1 MENYGLVAK
10 QRLTE
15 AEITEIKHLT
25 TLCNNYENLHTRLS
39 FEMMRNRPEQQ
50 INDFLYYDVG
60 AIVGYLFLDHYG
72 FDEKEFILIV
82 HPDYRRKGIG
92 RTLLHAAQI
101 EGKQRGIKR
110 LILICEDYSPS
121 GQAFVQA
128 VGAKLDFAEHEM
140 VLGTFRERGTFDER
154 LTLRR
159 ARDSDMEMLVAIRA
173 TDSENE
179 ERAREHMQEWFH
191 YPKQSFYI
199 ATFGEKSLGSQ
210 EPVGM
215 IRLDEMEQ
223 DIGIY
228 GFVVVPKYRGRGYG
242 RQILEETIRTIRSV
256 SQKRITLEVDTT
268 NTVAMSLYLS
278 IGFDVE
284 TTYNYY
290 ALNL

>member
-25 TLCNNYENLHTRLS
+25 TLCNNYENLHTRPS
-39 FEMMRNRPEQQ
+39 FDMIRNRSGQQ
-50 INDFLYYDVG
+50 TDDFLYYDVG
-60 AIVGYLFLDHYG
+60 AIVGYLFVDSYG
-72 FDEKEFILIV
+72 FDEKELILMV

-92 RTLLHAAQI
+92 RTLLNAAQI
-101 EGKQRGIKR
+101 EGKRRGIKR
-110 LILICEDYSPS
+110 LIIICEDYAPS

-128 VGAKLDFAEHEM
+128 LGAKLDFAEYEM
-140 VLGTFRERGTFDER
+140 VLGTFRERGTVDER
-154 LTLRR
+154 LTFRR
-159 ARDSDMEMLVAIRA
+159 AKESDMDMLIAIRA

-179 ERAREHMQEWFH
+179 ERAREYMKEWFH
-191 YPKQSFYI
+191 YPKQYFYI
-199 ATFGEKSLGSQ
+199 ATFPEISLGSQ

-223 DIGIY
+223 DIAIY

-242 RQILEETIRTIRSV
+242 RQILEETIRTIRSI

-268 NTVAMSLYLS
+268 NTIAMNLYLS
-278 IGFDVE
+278 VGFDVE

>member
-25 TLCNNYENLHTRLS
+25 TLCNNYENLHTRPS
-39 FEMMRNRPEQQ
+39 FDMIRNRSGQQ
-50 INDFLYYDVG
+50 TDDFLYYDVG
-60 AIVGYLFLDHYG
+60 AIVGYLFVDSYG
-72 FDEKEFILIV
+72 FDEKELILMV

-92 RTLLHAAQI
+92 RTLLNAAQI
-101 EGKQRGIKR
+101 EGKRRGIKR
-110 LILICEDYSPS
+110 LILICEDYAPS

-128 VGAKLDFAEHEM
+128 VGAQLDFAEYEM
-140 VLGTFRERGTFDER
+140 VLGTFCERGTVDER
-154 LTLRR
+154 LTFRR
-159 ARDSDMEMLVAIRA
+159 ARESDMDMLVAIRA

-179 ERAREHMQEWFH
+179 ERAREYMQEWFY
-191 YPKQSFYI
+191 YPKQDFYM
-199 ATFGEKSLGSQ
+199 ATFAEKYLGSQ

-223 DIGIY
+223 DIAIY

-268 NTVAMSLYLS
+268 NTTAMNLYLS
-278 IGFDVE
+278 VGFDVE

>member
-15 AEITEIKHLT
+15 AEIVEIKHLT
-25 TLCNNYENLHTRLS
+25 TLCNNYENLHTRPS
-39 FEMMRNRPEQQ
+39 FDMIRNRSGQQ
-50 INDFLYYDVG
+50 TDDFLYYDVG
-60 AIVGYLFLDHYG
+60 AIVGYLSIDSYG
-72 FDEKEFILIV
+72 FDEKEVILLV
-82 HPDYRRKGIG
+82 HPDYRRRGIG
-92 RTLLHAAQI
+92 RTLLNAARV
-101 EGKQRGIKR
+101 EGKRRGIKR
-110 LILICEDYSPS
+110 LILICEDYAPS

-128 VGAKLDFAEHEM
+128 VGANLDFAEYEM
-140 VLGTFRERGTFDER
+140 VLGTFRERGTVDER
-154 LTLRR
+154 LTFRR
-159 ARDSDMEMLVAIRA
+159 AKESDMQMLVAIRA

-179 ERAREHMQEWFH
+179 ERAREYMQEWFH
-191 YPKQSFYI
+191 YPKQYFYI

-223 DIGIY
+223 DIAIY

-268 NTVAMSLYLS
+268 NTIAMNLYLS
-278 IGFDVE
+278 VGFDVE